1 MIHGS
6 LTRRQVQHD
15 SDLLESIEQGR
26 KERDK
31 PDPRPCLTRK
41 MTPEE
46 RRRYGMPEEVEE

>member
-1 MIHGS
+1 MIHAS
-6 LTRRQVQHD
+6 MTRKQIQQD
-15 SDLLESIEQGR
+15 IDLLESIEQGR

-31 PDPRPCLTRK
+31 PDPRPCVVRK